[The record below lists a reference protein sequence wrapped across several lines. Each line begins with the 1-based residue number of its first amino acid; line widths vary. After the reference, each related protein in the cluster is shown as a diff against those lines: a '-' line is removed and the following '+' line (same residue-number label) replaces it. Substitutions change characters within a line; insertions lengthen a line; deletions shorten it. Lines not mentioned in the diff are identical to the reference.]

1 MILGKVRE
9 DRRRRSRLEMQR
21 YDNYVAVDWSISN
34 MAIAIMKKG
43 SGRLRVAD
51 VPSNILELKRYLKEL
66 PGKTV
71 VAFEESTGA
80 HWLYLEIKEVVERVI
95 VCDPFKNR
103 LLSDGPKTDKIDAT
117 KLVELLRAGMLTEV
131 FHGDD
136 EELYKLRRLVAAYDD
151 VIKHGVRSKNQRHS
165 LICGIGSDPGKLD
178 DATAFISVFLDR
190 NVSLYEETKSAYE
203 AEFEKWRRKN
213 RSIKALASL
222 DGIGPIRAAKI
233 LAAVIEPKRFS
244 TTGRYLAYCGLVRVE
259 KTSGRKKYG
268 TRKPHYNRILKGIYN
283 GAAMSAI
290 NGTGPIRE
298 YYDYLLK
305 KGVAEHNARV
315 AVARYIARLTLGI
328 MKSNEK
334 YEPYRWRKKLRKK

>member
-1 MILGKVRE
+1 
-9 DRRRRSRLEMQR
+9 MQR
-21 YDNYVAVDWSISN
+21 YDNYVAVDWSINN
-34 MAIAIMKKG
+34 MAIAVLKRG
-43 SGRLRVAD
+43 SGKLRVAD
-51 VPSNILELKRYLKEL
+51 VPSNIVELKRYLKEL
-66 PGKTV
+66 LGKTV
-71 VAFEESTGA
+71 VTFEESTGA
-80 HWLYLEIKEVVERVI
+80 HWLYLELKDVVERVI
-95 VCDPFKNR
+95 VCDPFKNK

-117 KLVELLRAGMLTEV
+117 KLVELLKGGLLTEV
-131 FHGDD
+131 FHADD
-136 EELYKLRRLVAAYDD
+136 EELYKLKRLVAAYDD
-151 VIKHGVRSKNQRHS
+151 VIKHGVRSQNQRHS
-165 LICGIGSDPGKLD
+165 LIRGLGSDAGRLD
-178 DATAFISVFLDR
+178 DAATFISGFLDR
-190 NVSLYEETKSAYE
+190 NISLYEETKYAYE
-203 AEFEKWRRKN
+203 AEFERWRKKN

-233 LAAVIEPKRFS
+233 VAAVIEPKRFS

-290 NGTGPIRE
+290 NGDGPIRE

-305 KGVAEHNARV
+305 KDIAEHNARV

-334 YEPYRWRKKLRKK
+334 YEPYRWRKNISK

>member
-1 MILGKVRE
+1 MILAKVRE
-9 DRRRRSRLEMQR
+9 DRRRSNRSEMGK
-21 YDNYVAVDWSISN
+21 YDNYVAVDWSINN
-34 MAIAIMKKG
+34 MAIAVLKRA
-43 SGRLRVAD
+43 SGKLRVAD
-51 VPSNILELKRYLKEL
+51 VPSDIVELKRYLKEL

-71 VAFEESTGA
+71 VTFEESTGA
-80 HWLYLEIKEVVERVI
+80 HWLYLELKEVVERVI
-95 VCDPFKNR
+95 VCDPFKNK

-117 KLVELLRAGMLTEV
+117 KLVELLKGGLLTEV
-131 FHGDD
+131 FHADD

-151 VIKHGVRSKNQRHS
+151 VIKHGVRSQNQRHS
-165 LICGIGSDPGKLD
+165 LIRGLGSDAGRLD
-178 DATAFISVFLDR
+178 DAAKFISGFMDR
-190 NVSLYEETKSAYE
+190 NISLYEETKSAYE
-203 AEFEKWRRKN
+203 AEFEKWRKKN
-213 RSIKALASL
+213 RSIKAIASL

-268 TRKPHYNRILKGIYN
+268 TRKPHYNRMLKGIYN

-290 NGTGPIRE
+290 NGDGPIRE

-305 KGVAEHNARV
+305 KGIAEHNARV

-334 YEPYRWRKKLRKK
+334 YEPYRWRKNISK

>member
-1 MILGKVRE
+1 
-9 DRRRRSRLEMQR
+9 MQR
-21 YDNYVAVDWSISN
+21 YDNYVAVDWSINN
-34 MAIAIMKKG
+34 MAIAVMKRG
-43 SGRLRVAD
+43 SGKLRVAD
-51 VPSNILELKRYLKEL
+51 VPSNIVELKRYLKGL

-71 VAFEESTGA
+71 VTFEESTGA
-80 HWLYLEIKEVVERVI
+80 HWLYLELKDVVERVI
-95 VCDPFKNR
+95 VCDPFKNK

-117 KLVELLRAGMLTEV
+117 KLVELLKGGLLTEV
-131 FHGDD
+131 FHADD
-136 EELYKLRRLVAAYDD
+136 EELYKLRRLVAAYED
-151 VIKHGVRSKNQRHS
+151 VIKHGVRSQNQRHS
-165 LICGIGSDPGKLD
+165 LIRGLGSDAARLD
-178 DATAFISVFLDR
+178 DAATFIGGFLDR
-190 NVSLYEETKSAYE
+190 NISLYEETKSAYE
-203 AEFEKWRRKN
+203 AEFEKWRKKN

-268 TRKPHYNRILKGIYN
+268 TRKPHYNRMLKGIYN

-290 NGTGPIRE
+290 NGDGPVRE

-305 KGVAEHNARV
+305 KGIAEHNARV
-315 AVARYIARLTLGI
+315 AVARYIARLSLGI

-334 YEPYRWRKKLRKK
+334 YEPYRWRKSVKK